1 MQDLYNNSKGNIQK
15 AIKSSEE
22 YAIER
27 KTLKNI

>member
-1 MQDLYNNSKGNIQK
+1 MQDLYNNSEGNIQK
-15 AIKSSEE
+15 AIKFNEE